1 MGKTQQRSCWIC
13 RRFAPDNTQYDMTRS
28 IISLGK
34 AAALD
39 PRKELRSLHSCS
51 GQAVLKDSSSGFN
64 MYREPAYSPALSI
77 ADQHPGLLNMLRSPI
92 FALGTLGVG
101 NRPAAGLHRTIGISA
116 TPPSLWPGCELQ
128 KYLLWST
135 GRLNYSV
142 FKERSYIEN
151 LQNLGLPKNY
161 PSNW

>member
-1 MGKTQQRSCWIC
+1 MGRTQQRSCWIC

-128 KYLLWST
+128 KYLL
-135 GRLNYSV
+135 
-142 FKERSYIEN
+142 
-151 LQNLGLPKNY
+151 
-161 PSNW
+161 